1 MGGEEVEGQLK
12 KKINVGMIGLGT
24 VGSGTFRILRDNAE
38 LIRHRVGVPIE
49 VVKVAVRDTAR
60 DRGLDIPRSLLTD
73 DPSHVVDDPYIDIV
87 VELIGGYEPAKDL
100 LLRAIARGKHVVTA
114 NKALL
119 AVHGSEIHAAADRA
133 GVTIGF
139 EGSVG
144 GGIPVIKAL
153 KEALAANRILS
164 IYGIINGTSNYILT
178 KMTDEERAFEDVL
191 PEAQRAG
198 YAEAD
203 PTFDVGGIDTAH
215 KLAILVNLAFGI
227 PIELKN
233 VFTEGITAISPLDID
248 FGKTLGFK
256 VKLLAIAK
264 LHHGKAEARVHPTM
278 VPDEHPIAKVG
289 GVYNAIQIVGD
300 ACQDIMLYGRGAG
313 ALPTGSAV
321 VADIMDIARQILME
335 PSRKL
340 PPVSADHELPV
351 PEIQP
356 IDSISSI
363 YYLRFMALDAPGVL
377 SQISG
382 ILGRHRI
389 SIAQVIQRGRKQG
402 GSVPLVIM
410 THTALERDI
419 QKAMIEI
426 KALSCVTEEPV
437 LIRVEGE
444 EGSDPTP

>member
-1 MGGEEVEGQLK
+1 MKQR
-12 KKINVGMIGLGT
+12 ISVGMIGLGT
-24 VGSGTFRILRDNAE
+24 VGSGALRILQENAD

-49 VVKVAVRDTAR
+49 VTKIAVRDLKR
-60 DRGLDIPRSLLTD
+60 DRGLKLPQGVLTD
-73 DPSHVVDDPYIDIV
+73 NPAGIVEDPNIDIV

-100 LLRAIARGKHVVTA
+100 ILRAIARGKHVVTA

-119 AVHGSEIHAAADRA
+119 AVHGPEIHEAARRA
-133 GVTIGF
+133 SVSIGF

-153 KEALAANRILS
+153 REALAGNRILS
-164 IYGIINGTSNYILT
+164 IYGIINGTSNYILS
-178 KMTDEERAFEDVL
+178 KMTDEERSFADVL
-191 PEAQRAG
+191 AEAQRAG

-215 KLAILVNLAFGI
+215 KLAILVNLAFGAHI
-227 PIELKN
+227 SLDNIY
-233 VFTEGITAISPLDID
+233 TQGITSISPLDID
-248 FGKTLGFK
+248 FGKELNYT

-264 LHHGKAEARVHPTM
+264 MHNGQVEARVHPTM
-278 VPDEHPIAKVG
+278 VPDEYAIAKVG

-313 ALPTGSAV
+313 SMPTGSAV
-321 VADIMDIARQILME
+321 VADIMDIGRQILME

-340 PPVSADHELPV
+340 PASEDRPALRL
-351 PEIQP
+351 QP
-356 IDSISSI
+356 MDSITSL
-363 YYLRFMALDAPGVL
+363 YYFRFMALDQPGVL

-389 SIAQVIQRGRKQG
+389 SIAQMIQRGRKKG

-419 QKAMIEI
+419 QKALIEI
-426 KALSCVTEEPV
+426 KSLESVTEEPV
-437 LIRVEGE
+437 LIRMEGE
-444 EGSDPTP
+444 EP

>member
-1 MGGEEVEGQLK
+1 
-12 KKINVGMIGLGT
+12 MIGLGT
-24 VGSGTFRILRDNAE
+24 VGSGALRILQENAD

-49 VVKVAVRDTAR
+49 VTKIAVRDLKR
-60 DRGLDIPRSLLTD
+60 DRGLKLPQGVLTD
-73 DPSHVVDDPYIDIV
+73 NPASIVEDPNIDIV

-100 LLRAIARGKHVVTA
+100 ILRAIARGKHVVTA

-119 AVHGSEIHAAADRA
+119 AVHGPEIHEAARRA
-133 GVTIGF
+133 SVSIGF

-153 KEALAANRILS
+153 REALAGNRILS
-164 IYGIINGTSNYILT
+164 IYGIINGTSNYILS
-178 KMTDEERAFEDVL
+178 KMTDEERSFADVL
-191 PEAQRAG
+191 AEAQRAG

-215 KLAILVNLAFGI
+215 KLAILVNLAFGAHI
-227 PIELKN
+227 SLDNIY
-233 VFTEGITAISPLDID
+233 TQGITSISPLDID
-248 FGKTLGFK
+248 FGKELNYT

-264 LHHGKAEARVHPTM
+264 MHNGQVEARVHPTM
-278 VPDEHPIAKVG
+278 VPDEYAIAKVG

-313 ALPTGSAV
+313 SMPTGSAV
-321 VADIMDIARQILME
+321 VADIMDIGRQILME

-340 PPVSADHELPV
+340 PASEDRPALRL
-351 PEIQP
+351 QP
-356 IDSISSI
+356 MDSITSL
-363 YYLRFMALDAPGVL
+363 YYFRFMALDQPGVL

-389 SIAQVIQRGRKQG
+389 SIAQMIQRGRKKG

-419 QKAMIEI
+419 QKALIEI
-426 KALSCVTEEPV
+426 KSLESVTEEPV
-437 LIRVEGE
+437 LIRMEGE
-444 EGSDPTP
+444 EP

>member
-1 MGGEEVEGQLK
+1 
-12 KKINVGMIGLGT
+12 MIGLGT
-24 VGSGTFRILRDNAE
+24 VGSGALRILQENAD

-49 VVKVAVRDTAR
+49 VTKIAVRDLKR
-60 DRGLDIPRSLLTD
+60 DRGLKLPQGVLTD
-73 DPSHVVDDPYIDIV
+73 NPAGIVEDPNIDIV

-100 LLRAIARGKHVVTA
+100 ILRAIARGKHVVTA

-119 AVHGSEIHAAADRA
+119 AVHGPEIHEAARRA
-133 GVTIGF
+133 SVSIGF

-153 KEALAANRILS
+153 REALAGNRILS
-164 IYGIINGTSNYILT
+164 IYGIINGTSNYILS
-178 KMTDEERAFEDVL
+178 KMTDEERSFADVL
-191 PEAQRAG
+191 AEAQRAG

-203 PTFDVGGIDTAH
+203 PAFDVGGIDTAH
-215 KLAILVNLAFGI
+215 KLAILVNLAFGAHI
-227 PIELKN
+227 SLDNIY
-233 VFTEGITAISPLDID
+233 TQGITSISPLDID
-248 FGKTLGFK
+248 FGKELNYT

-264 LHHGKAEARVHPTM
+264 MHNGQVEARVHPTM
-278 VPDEHPIAKVG
+278 VPDEYAIAKVG

-313 ALPTGSAV
+313 SMPTGSAV
-321 VADIMDIARQILME
+321 VADIMDIGRQILME

-340 PPVSADHELPV
+340 PASEDRPALRL
-351 PEIQP
+351 QP
-356 IDSISSI
+356 MDSITSL
-363 YYLRFMALDAPGVL
+363 YYFRFMALDQPGVL

-389 SIAQVIQRGRKQG
+389 SIAQMIQRGRKKG

-419 QKAMIEI
+419 QKALIEI
-426 KALSCVTEEPV
+426 KSLESVTEEPV
-437 LIRVEGE
+437 LIRMEGE
-444 EGSDPTP
+444 EP